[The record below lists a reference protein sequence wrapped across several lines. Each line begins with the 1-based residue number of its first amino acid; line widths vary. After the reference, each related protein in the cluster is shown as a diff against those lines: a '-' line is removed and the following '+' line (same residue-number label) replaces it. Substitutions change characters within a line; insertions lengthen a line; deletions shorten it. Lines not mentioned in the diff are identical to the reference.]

1 MKEEIFKLIKLQ
13 AIDSEIAGF
22 DKAIGKHQ
30 AIISGREQAIAE
42 KQEAIANHRAKID
55 LLNQKQRETNI
66 EHDDAGARVKDRQN
80 KMMQVQTSREH
91 QALLKEIEENKKVL
105 KESEERILQ
114 FIEQI
119 EQLEQDVASLENLCS
134 GEQQLL
140 AEEIANVDK
149 AIQRIEQSKKSVASQ
164 RETEAAELEGPY
176 LKRYTLLLNKRDGLA
191 VVPINGSVCQG
202 CFMSLPPQQ
211 VNEVRKAEKLN
222 LCPTCQRILYY
233 RAPEEVAVDE
243 A

>member
-1 MKEEIFKLIKLQ
+1 LKEEIFKLIKLQ

-22 DKAIGKHQ
+22 DKAIAKNQ
-30 AIISGREQAIAE
+30 AIIAGREQAIVK
-42 KQEAIANHRAKID
+42 KQESIAAHRAKIE
-55 LLNQKQRETNI
+55 LLNQKQRETKV

-91 QALLKEIEENKKVL
+91 QALLKEIEENKKTL
-105 KESEERILQ
+105 KESEDRILQ

-119 EQLEQDVASLENLCS
+119 EQLEQEVANLENLCS
-134 GEQQLL
+134 GEQELL
-140 AEEIANVDK
+140 TEEIANVDK
-149 AIQRIEQSKKSVASQ
+149 EVQRIEQSKKNVVSQ
-164 RETEAAELEGPY
+164 RDTEAAELEGPY
-176 LKRYTLLLNKRDGLA
+176 LKRYTMLLSKRDGLA

-211 VNEVRKAEKLN
+211 VNEVRKADKLN

-233 RAPEEVAVDE
+233 REEEEAAVE
-243 A
+243 

>member
-1 MKEEIFKLIKLQ
+1 LKEEIFKLIKLQ

-22 DKAIGKHQ
+22 DKAIAKHQ
-30 AIISGREQAIAE
+30 AIIAHREQAIAE
-42 KQEAIANHRAKID
+42 KQETIASYRTKIE
-55 LLNQKQRETNI
+55 LLNQKQRETKI

-91 QALLKEIEENKKVL
+91 QALLKEIEENKKTL
-105 KESEERILQ
+105 KDSEDRILQ

-119 EQLEQDVASLENLCS
+119 EQLEEEVASLENLCS

-140 AEEIANVDK
+140 TEEIANVDK
-149 AIQRIEQSKKSVASQ
+149 EVDRIEKSKKTVVSQ
-164 RETEAAELEGPY
+164 RESEAGELEGPY
-176 LKRYTLLLNKRDGLA
+176 LKRYSMLLTKRDGLA

-211 VNEVRKAEKLN
+211 VIEVRKADKLN

-233 RAPEEVAVDE
+233 REPEEETVGE

>member
-1 MKEEIFKLIKLQ
+1 LKDEIFKLIKLQ

-22 DKAIGKHQ
+22 DKAIAKHQ
-30 AIISGREQAIAE
+30 AIIAGREQAIAE
-42 KQEAIANHRAKID
+42 KEESIAAHRAKIE
-55 LLNQKQRETNI
+55 LLNQKQRETKV
-66 EHDDAGARVKDRQN
+66 EHDDAGVRVKDRQN

-91 QALLKEIEENKKVL
+91 QALLKEIEENKKTL
-105 KESEERILQ
+105 KESEDRILQ

-119 EQLEQDVASLENLCS
+119 DQLEQEVSNLENLCS

-140 AEEIANVDK
+140 TEEIANVDK
-149 AIQRIEQSKKSVASQ
+149 EILRIEQAKKSVANQ
-164 RETEAAELEGPY
+164 RETEAAELQGPY
-176 LKRYTLLLNKRDGLA
+176 LKRYTMLLSKRDGVA

-211 VNEVRKAEKLN
+211 VNEVRRADKLN

-233 RAPEEVAVDE
+233 KEPEEAAVDE

>member
-22 DKAIGKHQ
+22 DKAIAKHQ
-30 AIISGREQAIAE
+30 AIIAHREQAIAE
-42 KQEAIANHRAKID
+42 KQETIASYRTKIE
-55 LLNQKQRETNI
+55 LLNQKQRETKI

-91 QALLKEIEENKKVL
+91 QALLKEIEENKKTL
-105 KESEERILQ
+105 KDSEDRILQ

-119 EQLEQDVASLENLCS
+119 EQLEEEVASLENLCS

-140 AEEIANVDK
+140 TEEIANVDK
-149 AIQRIEQSKKSVASQ
+149 EVDRIEKSKKTVVSQ
-164 RETEAAELEGPY
+164 RESEAGELDGPY
-176 LKRYTLLLNKRDGLA
+176 LKRYSMLLTKRDGLA

-211 VNEVRKAEKLN
+211 VIEVRKADKLN

-233 RAPEEVAVDE
+233 REPEEETVGE

>member
-22 DKAIGKHQ
+22 DKAIAKHR
-30 AIISGREQAIAE
+30 AIIAGRELAIAE
-42 KQEAIANHRAKID
+42 KQETVTTYRAKIE
-55 LLNQKQRETNI
+55 LLNQKQRETKI

-105 KESEERILQ
+105 KESEDRILQ
-114 FIEQI
+114 FLEQI
-119 EQLEQDVASLENLCS
+119 EQLEQEVANLENLCS

-140 AEEIANVDK
+140 AEEIENVDK
-149 AIQRIEQSKKSVASQ
+149 EILRIEHSKKTVVSQ
-164 RETEAAELEGPY
+164 RETEAAELQGPY
-176 LKRYTLLLNKRDGLA
+176 LKRYTMLLTKRDGVA
-191 VVPINGSVCQG
+191 VVAINGSVCQG
-202 CFMSLPPQQ
+202 CYMSLPPQQ
-211 VNEVRKAEKLN
+211 VNEVRKADKLN

-233 RAPEEVAVDE
+233 RESQE
-243 A
+243 ATVE